1 LVALP
6 VMIPLRIIRYL
17 INIPHDFAV
26 ALMKA
31 AKSKMSP
38 KKDKNSQSKIN
49 PWLKFL
55 IYVLIFCVIYI
66 SAFLFSTALY
76 TVAYMIMIP
85 T

>member
-1 LVALP
+1 MAP
-6 VMIPLRIIRYL
+6 IWIIKYL

-38 KKDKNSQSKIN
+38 KKDKKNQNKIN

-55 IYVLIFCVIYI
+55 IYVVIFCMIY
-66 SAFLFSTALY
+66 SMAFLFSSALY
-76 TVAYMIMIP
+76 TAVYMLLIP